1 MTGGIG
7 QKKHVPDDPEGE
19 LPIREPRIINPIPAN
34 MIAKAKIGKYDESR
48 LSCSG
53 CELGTE
59 RS

>member
-7 QKKHVPDDPEGE
+7 QKKQLPEDPEVE
-19 LPIREPRIINPIPAN
+19 LPVREPRIIKPIPAK
-34 MIAKAKIGKYDESR
+34 MIAKAKIGKYDERR

-59 RS
+59 RA

>member
-7 QKKHVPDDPEGE
+7 QKKHVPDVPAGE
-19 LPIREPRIINPIPAN
+19 LPVREPRIIKAIPAK
-34 MIAKAKIGKYDESR
+34 MIAKAKVGRYDESR

-59 RS
+59 RA